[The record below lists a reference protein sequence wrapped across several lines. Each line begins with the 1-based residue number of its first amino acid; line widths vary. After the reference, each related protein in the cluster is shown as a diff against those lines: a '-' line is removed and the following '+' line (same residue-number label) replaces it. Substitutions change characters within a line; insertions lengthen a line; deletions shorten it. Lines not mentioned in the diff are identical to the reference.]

1 MIHGIFSSL
10 PTFKPLKFNAG
21 LNILIAKK
29 EPGASEQQTRNRAGK
44 TSLIEIIHF
53 LTGAATGKNSLF
65 RAEALLHQSFA
76 MDFDLAG
83 RQVSVKRSGENKSK
97 IHIINEMLQG
107 YSSPNLKWILD
118 LGEQMFEIQETEE
131 PGRSPT
137 FRSLFAYFVRRQ
149 LSGAFTTPE
158 RQATMQSSGDHQLAL
173 MYMLGLDW
181 RIARDWQ
188 AVRDQEKMLMELRKA
203 ASAGDLGRIIGKSA
217 DLRTQLTVA
226 EDQLNQLKEQ
236 VESFQILPHYRESEL
251 EADDLTQKLNKL
263 ANANVIDTALVRDLE
278 LAMKSESPPPLT
290 ELEDIYAEAGI
301 VLPNVAVK
309 RYEEVS
315 SFHDSVI
322 RNRRDYLKEE
332 MDSTKQRINMRE
344 QEKDRLDQRRA
355 EIMKLLN
362 SHGALDQFSL
372 LQAEVGRKQAD
383 AKSLRQRFDVAEQ
396 LEGRKNELDIERNRL
411 ALRLRRDLS
420 EQGRRLNKAILAF
433 EATSER
439 LYESAGR
446 MVVNITTNGPEF
458 SFPMQGSQSKGIK
471 SMQIFC
477 FDMMLMQVCAKRKIG
492 PGFLVHDSHLF
503 DGVDGRQVIHALKA
517 GAEMA
522 DKFGFQYIVTM
533 NEDDALKETIADF
546 DLEQY
551 VLPVALTDATED
563 GGLFGIRF

>member
-1 MIHGIFSSL
+1 MIHGISSSL
-10 PTFKPLKFNAG
+10 PTFKTLEFNAG
-21 LNILIAKK
+21 LNVLIAKK
-29 EPGASEQQTRNRAGK
+29 ELGASEQQTRNRAGK

-53 LTGAATGKNSLF
+53 LTGANVKKDLLF
-65 RAEALLHQSFA
+65 RAKELLNQSFA

-83 RQVSVKRSGENKSK
+83 RRVSVERSGENKSK
-97 IHIINEMLQG
+97 IHIIKEMSQR
-107 YSSPNLKWILD
+107 YSSPNSKWISD

-131 PGRSPT
+131 LGISPT
-137 FRSLFAYFVRRQ
+137 FRSLFPYFVRRQ
-149 LSGAFTTPE
+149 ASGAFMTPE
-158 RQATMQSSGDHQLAL
+158 KQATMQQLSDYQLAL

-181 RIARDWQ
+181 RLAREWQ
-188 AVRDQEKMLMELRKA
+188 AVRNQEKMLMELRKA

-226 EDQLNQLKEQ
+226 DNQLNQLKEQ

-251 EADDLTQKLNKL
+251 EADDLTQKLSNL
-263 ANANVIDTALVRDLE
+263 ANANVIDTALENDLE
-278 LAMKSESPPPLT
+278 RAMKSESPPPLT
-290 ELEDIYAEAGI
+290 ELEEIYAEAGI
-301 VLPNVAVK
+301 VLPDVAVK

-315 SFHDSVI
+315 SFHASVI
-322 RNRRDYLKEE
+322 RNRQDYLKEE
-332 MDSTKQRINMRE
+332 MESTKQRINMRE

-355 EIMKLLN
+355 EVMSLLK

-383 AKSLRQRFDVAEQ
+383 AESLRQRFDIAEQ

-420 EQGRRLNKAILAF
+420 EQSKRLKKAILAF
-433 EATSER
+433 EETSER
-439 LYESAGR
+439 LYELAGS
-446 MVVNITTNGPEF
+446 MTVDPTTNGPKF

-477 FDMMLMQVCAKRKIG
+477 FDMMLMQVCAERKIG
-492 PGFLVHDSHLF
+492 PGFLIHDSHLF
-503 DGVDGRQVIHALKA
+503 DGVDGRQITHALKT

-533 NEDDALKETIADF
+533 NEDDAFKETIADF